1 MSNHEYFRTDGDPD
15 GEDLR
20 VNATRDSICE
30 WAMEH
35 IVQLVN
41 DEKFLEAHSIYEEYY
56 YWLDPNYLNKEL
68 TIYSCQ
74 NDLKKLYDSIRAP
87 SDD

>member
-1 MSNHEYFRTDGDPD
+1 MNNHEYHRTDGDPD

-30 WAMEH
+30 WAMDY
-35 IVQLVN
+35 IVTLVN
-41 DEKFLEAHSIYEEYY
+41 EERFADAHSVYEEFFH
-56 YWLDPNYLNKEL
+56 WLDLKHLNKEL
-68 TIYSCQ
+68 TIYTCQ
-74 NDLKKLYDSIRAP
+74 DDIKKLYDSIRAP

>member
-1 MSNHEYFRTDGDPD
+1 MNNHEYYRTDGDAD

-56 YWLDPNYLNKEL
+56 YWLDFF
-68 TIYSCQ
+68 
-74 NDLKKLYDSIRAP
+74 
-87 SDD
+87 